1 MTSSDGG
8 IEKTNAA
15 ESRPAKSLL
24 RELAEGLV
32 TAVVVALLLKA
43 FIIQAFRIPSGSMIP
58 TLDVG
63 DQILVY
69 KLSYGLR
76 SPFGD
81 HYWIRFHG
89 PARGDVVVF
98 RYPRDE
104 SKDFIKR
111 VIGVP
116 GDHISVRKKI
126 VYVNGKPMK
135 EPYIQYLQPFE
146 TDQPDRDNMGEIV
159 VPPGKYFM
167 MGDNRDDSYDS
178 RFWGFV
184 SRNKILGKAVL
195 VYWSW
200 NGVSKTVRFDRL
212 GERIH

>member
-1 MTSSDGG
+1 MASSDRQV
-8 IEKTNAA
+8 EKTDAVPA
-15 ESRPAKSLL
+15 QSAKSLL

-98 RYPRDE
+98 RYPKDE

-111 VIGVP
+111 VVGVP
-116 GDHISVRKKI
+116 GDHVSVRKKV
-126 VYVNGKPMK
+126 VYVNGRPQK
-135 EPYIQYLQPFE
+135 EPYIQYIQPFE
-146 TDQPDRDNMGEIV
+146 TDQPGRDNMPEVV
-159 VPPGKYFM
+159 VPPGKYFV

-184 SRNKILGKAVL
+184 KRNKILGKAVI

-200 NGVSKTVRFDRL
+200 NGVGKTVRFDRI
-212 GERIH
+212 GRRIH

>member
-1 MTSSDGG
+1 MTSSDRGVG
-8 IEKTNAA
+8 KTSPP
-15 ESRPAKSLL
+15 ESQSVKSLL
-24 RELAEGLV
+24 RELAEGLI
-32 TAVVVALLLKA
+32 TAVLVALLLKA

-76 SPFGD
+76 DPFKD
-81 HYWIRFHG
+81 HYWIHFHG
-89 PARGDVVVF
+89 PSRGDVVVF
-98 RYPRDE
+98 RYPKDE

-126 VYVNGKPMK
+126 VYVNGKALK

-146 TDQPDRDNMGEIV
+146 TDQPDRDSMDEVV
-159 VPPGKYFM
+159 VPPGKYFV

-184 SRNKILGKAVL
+184 NQNKILGKAVL
-195 VYWSW
+195 IYWSW
-200 NGVSKTVRFDRL
+200 NGVSKSVRFDRL
-212 GERIH
+212 GSRIH

>member
-1 MTSSDGG
+1 MASSDRRV
-8 IEKTNAA
+8 EKTDAVPA
-15 ESRPAKSLL
+15 QSAKSLL

-81 HYWIRFHG
+81 HYWIHFHG

-98 RYPRDE
+98 RYPKDE

-111 VIGVP
+111 VVGVP
-116 GDHISVRKKI
+116 GDHVSVRKKV
-126 VYVNGKPMK
+126 VYVNGRPQK
-135 EPYIQYLQPFE
+135 EPYIQYIQPFE
-146 TDQPDRDNMGEIV
+146 TDQPGRDNMPEVV
-159 VPPGKYFM
+159 VPPGKYFV

-184 SRNKILGKAVL
+184 KRNKILGKAVI

-200 NGVSKTVRFDRL
+200 NGVGKTVRFDRI
-212 GERIH
+212 GKRIH

>member
-1 MTSSDGG
+1 MAPSDREV
-8 IEKTNAA
+8 EKVNAV
-15 ESRPAKSLL
+15 PAQSAKNLL

-89 PARGDVVVF
+89 PSRGDVVVF
-98 RYPRDE
+98 RYPKDE

-116 GDHISVRKKI
+116 GDHVSVRKKI
-126 VYVNGKPMK
+126 VYINGRPLK
-135 EPYIQYLQPFE
+135 ESYIQYIQPFE
-146 TDQPDRDNMGEIV
+146 TDQPDRDNMAERV
-159 VPPGKYFM
+159 VPPGKYFV

-184 SRNKILGKAVL
+184 KRDKILGKAVL

-200 NGVSKTVRFDRL
+200 NGVSKTVRFDRV
-212 GERIH
+212 GRRIH